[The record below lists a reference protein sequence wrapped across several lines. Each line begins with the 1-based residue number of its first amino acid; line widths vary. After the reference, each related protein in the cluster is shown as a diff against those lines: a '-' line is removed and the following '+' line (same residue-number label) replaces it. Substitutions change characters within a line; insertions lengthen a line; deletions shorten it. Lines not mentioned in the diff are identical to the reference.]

1 MPGYNPPT
9 TPITTFVKKDMKS
22 LNKAVVLR
30 FNKEVIEEGNL
41 ESFKE
46 IMHDEFINHTAAP
59 GIDNGKQGIIYTF
72 NNILRPAMPDMKVI
86 IYDQIAEG
94 DKVTTRKTITGT
106 HTGPL
111 LHIPATNQKININV
125 IDIVR
130 IKDGKYFEHWGIN
143 TLPVLIEQLNA

>member
-1 MPGYNPPT
+1 ME
-9 TPITTFVKKDMKS
+9 S
-22 LNKAVVLR
+22 LNKAIVLR
-30 FNKEVIEEGNL
+30 FNKEVIEDGNL
-41 ESFKE
+41 ESFNE
-46 IMHDEFINHTAAP
+46 IMHDEFINRTAAA

-72 NNILRPAMPDMKVI
+72 NNILRPAIPDIKVI
-86 IYDQIAEG
+86 IHDQIAEA

-111 LHIPATNQKININV
+111 LHIPPTNQKISIEV

-143 TLPVLIEQLNA
+143 TLPVLIAQLSKSM

>member
-1 MPGYNPPT
+1 ME
-9 TPITTFVKKDMKS
+9 S

-30 FNKEVIEEGNL
+30 FNKEFIGQGNL

-46 IMHDEFINHTAAP
+46 IMDDAFVNRTAMP
-59 GIDNGKQGIIYTF
+59 GIDNGQQGMIYVI
-72 NNILRPAMPDMKVI
+72 NDVLRVAFPDIKVT

-94 DKVTTRKTITGT
+94 DKVTTRKAITGT

-111 LHIPATNQKININV
+111 LDIPPTHQKITIDV

-130 IKDGKYFEHWGIN
+130 LKDGKYVEHWGIN
-143 TLPVLIEQLNA
+143 TLPLLIAQLSKKD

>member
-1 MPGYNPPT
+1 ME
-9 TPITTFVKKDMKS
+9 S

-46 IMHDEFINHTAAP
+46 LMDDAFINRTAP
-59 GIDNGKQGIIYTF
+59 KEIDNGPQGMIYMF
-72 NNILRPAMPDMKVI
+72 NNILRPAFPDMKVI

-94 DKVTTRKTITGT
+94 DKVTTRKAITGT
-106 HTGPL
+106 HTGPFFN
-111 LHIPATNQKININV
+111 IPPTNQKITIDV

-130 IKDGKYFEHWGIN
+130 IKDGKYYEHWGIN
-143 TLPVLIEQLNA
+143 TLPVLRAQLNA

>member
-1 MPGYNPPT
+1 ME
-9 TPITTFVKKDMKS
+9 S
-22 LNKAVVLR
+22 LNKALILR

-46 IMHDEFINHTAAP
+46 LMNDDFVNRTAPA
-59 GIDNGKQGIIYTF
+59 GLDNGPQGMLHMF
-72 NNILRPAMPDMKVI
+72 NNILRPAFPDIKVI

-94 DKVTTRKTITGT
+94 DKVTTRKAITGT

-111 LHIPATNQKININV
+111 LGIPPTNQKITIDV

-130 IKDGKYFEHWGIN
+130 LKDGKYFEHWGIN
-143 TLPVLIEQLNA
+143 TLPVLIAQLSKKD